1 MTVNG
6 SRKVVNSEPRVRW
19 CLTHGADPNSQNIG
33 KNIDVLS
40 HAGEYASI
48 PVLELLAA
56 HGGDFRRSNA
66 LHCAAHGGVGY
77 STEEERIKVLAWL
90 LEKTGIDINQR
101 KHEFSGMESWREET
115 METALHCAVGSN
127 ALGCVRFL
135 LEKGIDARLRDFH
148 GKTARDLAV
157 ETENHEATKILDGQ
171 YSHRALSGSG

>member
-1 MTVNG
+1 MNTSARVANG

-40 HAGEYASI
+40 HAGAYASI

-66 LHCAAHGGVGY
+66 LHRAAQGGVGY
-77 STEEERIKVLAWL
+77 GTEEERIKVVVWL
-90 LEKTGIDINQR
+90 LQDEKTGIDISQR
-101 KHEFSGMESWREET
+101 EYEFSGIERWREET
-115 METALHCAVGSN
+115 VETALHCAVRAN

-135 LEKGIDARLRDFH
+135 LEKGIDAGLR
-148 GKTARDLAV
+148 GSYGRTARDLAV
-157 ETENHEATKILDGQ
+157 EEGNHEAVKILDGQ
-171 YSHRALSGSG
+171 